1 MSKLQDLIKELCPN
15 GVEFKKLGDLGK
27 FFGGLTGKSKE
38 DFVDGNVKFISY
50 VNVYANPALRLD
62 LDDKVRIFPEE
73 KQRTLEYGDVIFTGS
88 SETPEE
94 CGFSSVVTK
103 KPKEKFYLNSF
114 CFFFRLD
121 DKSLF
126 LPDFLKHLF
135 RSTEL
140 RKQIVRAANGVTRF
154 NVSKEKMAKVVV
166 PVPPLAVQQEIVRIL
181 DIFSALTSDLTTDLS
196 SELTLRNKQYEF
208 YRDDLLAP
216 CKDTPVKELKDVLT
230 IKNGSDYKSFEE
242 GPIPVYG
249 SGGIISYI
257 NKAVYD
263 KPTVLI
269 PRKGSIDKLYYV
281 DKPFWNV
288 DTIFYTIINT
298 DLVLPKYVYY
308 FLSKFHLER
317 LNTAGGVPSL
327 TQAVLNKIKM
337 PVPSLTVQKRIVDV
351 LDNFEKICHDLK
363 IGIPAEI
370 DARQKQY
377 EFYRDALLTFAET
390 GTILTDR
397 QTDRQKIIRLI
408 QYVFGYAIVKLSDI
422 ATITRGGNLQKKDFV
437 KSGLPCIHYGQ
448 MYTYF
453 GVHTNK
459 PLTFVNEF
467 VFAKSKK
474 AKTGDIVMAV
484 TSENVADVCSCTA
497 WLGDGEVATSGHIA
511 IISHNQNAK
520 YLAYFFHSEMFN
532 AQKRRLAHGT
542 KVLEVTP
549 SALDDINVYLPTME
563 IQQQIVSILDKFD
576 TLCSDLKSGL
586 PSEIELRKKQY
597 EYYRDKLLSFD
608 ELKD

>member
-15 GVEFKKLGDLGK
+15 GVEFKKLGEVCVIEKGEQLNKTEMFKSGSFPVINGGVNPSGYLEKYNVLGNTITVSQ
-27 FFGGLTGKSKE
+27 GGASAGFVSWQQNNFWAGAHCYFLTVSDKVINRFIFHFLKSKE
-38 DFVDGNVKFISY
+38 YKLKESQYGAGI
-50 VNVYANPALRLD
+50 PALSKD
-62 LDDKVRIFPEE
+62 
-73 KQRTLEYGDVIFTGS
+73 TLGS
-88 SETPEE
+88 
-94 CGFSSVVTK
+94 
-103 KPKEKFYLNSF
+103 L
-114 CFFFRLD
+114 
-121 DKSLF
+121 
-126 LPDFLKHLF
+126 
-135 RSTEL
+135 
-140 RKQIVRAANGVTRF
+140 I
-154 NVSKEKMAKVVV
+154 V

-181 DIFSALTSDLTTDLS
+181 DNFSALTSDLTTDLS

-397 QTDRQKIIRLI
+397 QTDRQT
-408 QYVFGYAIVKLSDI
+408 D
-422 ATITRGGNLQKKDFV
+422 
-437 KSGLPCIHYGQ
+437 
-448 MYTYF
+448 
-453 GVHTNK
+453 
-459 PLTFVNEF
+459 
-467 VFAKSKK
+467 
-474 AKTGDIVMAV
+474 
-484 TSENVADVCSCTA
+484 
-497 WLGDGEVATSGHIA
+497 
-511 IISHNQNAK
+511 
-520 YLAYFFHSEMFN
+520 
-532 AQKRRLAHGT
+532 
-542 KVLEVTP
+542 
-549 SALDDINVYLPTME
+549 
-563 IQQQIVSILDKFD
+563 
-576 TLCSDLKSGL
+576 
-586 PSEIELRKKQY
+586 RK
-597 EYYRDKLLSFD
+597 
-608 ELKD
+608 